1 MLKSTGSPTSRD
13 TRRRTFLLST
23 LSTVILCSIAGTAH
37 AGSCTG
43 SAGIYTC
50 SGVQNSGTDI
60 NQVLYGSPL
69 LVTTA
74 PGFGIVTS
82 DIYAINLNG
91 TDGLSFTDDNG
102 STITGE
108 RYGILASNKGSGSV
122 YLTTTGAVTGR
133 TGDGINVYN
142 NDNLGTDLILQASE
156 VFGGG
161 TGITGVNNG
170 SGMLSIT
177 TDGTVTGT
185 TDYGIKAVNNST
197 GTDLTIRA
205 ADVFGT
211 LGIYA
216 DNRGSGALSITSTG
230 TATGTE
236 GSGIFTINTGTD
248 LTIQAAD
255 TFGLY
260 FGINADNR
268 GSGALSITS
277 TGTATGT
284 NAYGIDAT
292 NAGTDL
298 TIEAA
303 DVFGEGAGINAT
315 NNGTG
320 EMSITTTGTVTGTN
334 GYGIF
339 AENAGTNLSIQ
350 TTDVLGN
357 YAINASNYGTGALS
371 ITSTGTVTGTG
382 GPNRSGIYAINVGT
396 DLSIQTTDVLGGSYG
411 INASNYGTGAL
422 SITSTGMVK
431 STEDYDSKGF
441 AGYGI
446 YAINLGT
453 DLTIQA
459 ADVSGNV
466 GILAENRGAGVTSI
480 TTTGT
485 VTGRGMQGIQAINT
499 GLGPVSVEVNTGSTV
514 QGALTGIDVNSTTP
528 IDITN
533 AGTVRNL
540 SGSASDIAIQT
551 SGAQGTLTNSGLLQ
565 GTVQLS
571 DEGNRVINNAGGSW
585 VTAGGTNEFGALTAS
600 NSLVNNGTLIAANG
614 SVTDPVQT
622 TTFNNV
628 GTFTNASTGI
638 LNMDNGRAGDVTIIN
653 GDYVGNGGSL
663 LLNTV
668 LADDA
673 SVTDKLVV
681 NGSTAGTTYVGV
693 NNLGGSGAATLN
705 GIELIQ
711 VSGVSDGEFV
721 KNGRIVAGAYDYLLV
736 RGADTN
742 ASNWYLT
749 SVITPTPTPEPTPP
763 TLLQRPEAG
772 SYTANLAAVNNM
784 FVTTLH
790 DRLGETQYI
799 DALTGEQKVT
809 SLWLRNEGGHNRSR
823 DTSGQLSTQANRYV
837 VQLGGDIAQWSNND
851 RDRFHLGLMA
861 GYGNSKSTTVSSLS
875 GYNAKGSTDGY
886 STGIYGTWYANDADK
901 SGLYVDSWAQYSWF
915 NNTVD
920 GQDLASEEYKSKG
933 VTASVESG
941 YTFKVGENAAKNAT
955 YFIQPKAQVTWMG
968 VKADDHK
975 EANGTNVSG
984 EGDGNIQTRLGVKA
998 FMKGYSDQ
1006 DKGKDRVFQPFV
1018 EANWVHNTNDF
1029 GTTMDSV
1036 TVKQD
1041 GAANIAELKVGVE
1054 GQLNKQ
1060 VNLWGN
1066 VGQQVGNKGYSDTA
1080 VMLGVKYNF

>member
-1 MLKSTGSPTSRD
+1 MLKLTRCPHPSD
-13 TRRRTFLLST
+13 TRRRKFLLST
-23 LSTVILCSIAGTAH
+23 LSTVILCSMAGMAH

-43 SAGIYTC
+43 SLGVYTC
-50 SGVQNSGTDI
+50 SGVQDSVTDST
-60 NQVLYGSPL
+60 QYLSGSPL
-69 LVTTA
+69 SVTTE
-74 PGFGIVTS
+74 PNFGIVTS
-82 DIYAINLNG
+82 SDEAFNLNG

-102 STITGE
+102 STITGQE
-108 RYGILASNKGSGSV
+108 DGILARND
-122 YLTTTGAVTGR
+122 GA
-133 TGDGINVYN
+133 
-142 NDNLGTDLILQASE
+142 
-156 VFGGG
+156 
-161 TGITGVNNG
+161 GV
-170 SGMLSIT
+170 LSIT
-177 TDGTVTGT
+177 TTGTVTGT
-185 TDYGIKAVNNST
+185 NQFGIMATND
-197 GTDLTIRA
+197 GTDLTIEA
-205 ADVFGT
+205 ADVFGDGA
-211 LGIYA
+211 GIYA
-216 DNRGSGALSITSTG
+216 INRGTGVTSITTTGTVSGYQSGILARNDGSGALSITSTG
-230 TATGTE
+230 TATGTD
-236 GSGIFTINTGTD
+236 GYGISTTNLGTD
-248 LTIQAAD
+248 LTIHATD
-255 TFGLY
+255 VFGGDA
-260 FGINADNR
+260 GILAINS
-268 GSGALSITS
+268 GTGALSITS

-284 NAYGIDAT
+284 D
-292 NAGTDL
+292 
-298 TIEAA
+298 E
-303 DVFGEGAGINAT
+303 
-315 NNGTG
+315 
-320 EMSITTTGTVTGTN
+320 S
-334 GYGIF
+334 
-339 AENAGTNLSIQ
+339 
-350 TTDVLGN
+350 
-357 YAINASNYGTGALS
+357 
-371 ITSTGTVTGTG
+371 
-382 GPNRSGIYAINVGT
+382 
-396 DLSIQTTDVLGGSYG
+396 
-411 INASNYGTGAL
+411 
-422 SITSTGMVK
+422 
-431 STEDYDSKGF
+431 
-441 AGYGI
+441 GI